1 MRQRSGHAALSGQS
15 LVEFALVLPIF
26 LLLLFGLIDIGRY
39 VYTANAV
46 NEAAREG
53 ARLGSVAA
61 WSTDCSGTR
70 EACVRDVALSRLAG
84 VAIDAKDVTVQCWRY
99 NLAKPTEPGPVPV
112 SQCRSNDFLSVR
124 LDAKF
129 QVLTPVIGQFIGGAK
144 VTGVAKVMVNQ

>member
-1 MRQRSGHAALSGQS
+1 MRVRSGRAALSGQS

-26 LLLLFGLIDIGRY
+26 LLLLFGLIDVGRY

-61 WSTDCSGTR
+61 WSASCPDSR
-70 EACVRDVALSRLAG
+70 EACVRDIAIGRLAG

-99 NLAKPTEPGPVPV
+99 NPAKPAEPSTVPV

-124 LDAKF
+124 LDVRF
-129 QVLTPVIGQFIGGAK
+129 QVLTPVIGQFIGGAR

>member
-1 MRQRSGHAALSGQS
+1 MRHRTDPTAHGGQS

-46 NEAAREG
+46 NQAAREG

-61 WSTDCSGTR
+61 WSADCKGTR
-70 EACVRDVALSRLAG
+70 EACVRDFAISRLAG
-84 VAIDAKDVTVQCWRY
+84 VAIDAKDVTVQCWRF
-99 NLAKPTEPGPVPV
+99 NLAKPAEPAPVPV
-112 SQCRSNDFLSVR
+112 SQCRLNDFLSVR
-124 LDAKF
+124 LDATF
-129 QVLTPVIGQFIGGAK
+129 QVLTPVIGQFIGSAK

>member
-1 MRQRSGHAALSGQS
+1 MTGRPGPAARGGQS

-61 WSTDCSGTR
+61 WSTGCAGTR
-70 EACVRDVALSRLAG
+70 ETCVRDIAISRLAG
-84 VAIDAKDVTVQCWRY
+84 VAIDPKDVTVKCWRY
-99 NLAKPTEPGPVPV
+99 NLAKPKEPGEVPV
-112 SQCRSNDFLSVR
+112 SQCRSNDFLSVE
-124 LDAKF
+124 LSAKF

-144 VTGVAKVMVNQ
+144 ISGSGKVVVNQ